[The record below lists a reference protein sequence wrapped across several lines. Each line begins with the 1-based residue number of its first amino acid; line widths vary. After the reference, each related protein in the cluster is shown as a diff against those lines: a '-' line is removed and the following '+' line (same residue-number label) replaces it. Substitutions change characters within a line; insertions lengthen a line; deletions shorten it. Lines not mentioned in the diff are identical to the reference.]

1 MSRNKKKYRQQK
13 QSTNIPWI
21 FVALGG
27 VLLIVAAVLFAN
39 RSGRDGGTPAISVDQ
54 EVMDYGEVKLD
65 TPLTF
70 SVVVTNTGDGV
81 LRFKEKPYIEVRE
94 GC

>member
-1 MSRNKKKYRQQK
+1 MSKKHNSQNRNF
-13 QSTNIPWI
+13 PWLLA
-21 FVALGG
+21 ALGG
-27 VLLIVAAVLFAN
+27 LMLLTAIYMFSSLD
-39 RSGRDGGTPAISVDQ
+39 RGTPVVSVDQ
-54 EVMDYGEVKLD
+54 ELIDYGEVKLD

-81 LRFKEKPYIEVRE
+81 LRFGDKPYLEVRE

>member
-1 MSRNKKKYRQQK
+1 MSKKYKRQK
-13 QSTNIPWI
+13 QRKMFPWLLAVI
-21 FVALGG
+21 GGLLVLAAILLLG
-27 VLLIVAAVLFAN
+27 N
-39 RSGRDGGTPAISVDQ
+39 RDTGTPIASVDQ
-54 EVMDYGEVKLD
+54 ELIDYGEVKLD

-70 SVVVTNTGDGV
+70 SLVVTNTGDGV

>member
-1 MSRNKKKYRQQK
+1 MSKKHNNQNRNF
-13 QSTNIPWI
+13 PWLLA
-21 FVALGG
+21 ALGG
-27 VLLIVAAVLFAN
+27 LMLLTAIYMFSSPE
-39 RSGRDGGTPAISVDQ
+39 RGTPVVSVDQ
-54 EVMDYGEVKLD
+54 ELIDYGEVKLD

-81 LRFKEKPYIEVRE
+81 LRFRDKPYLEVRE

>member
-1 MSRNKKKYRQQK
+1 MSKKHRRQK
-13 QSTNIPWI
+13 QRRNFPWLLA
-21 FVALGG
+21 ALGG
-27 VLLIVAAVLFAN
+27 LLLLAAVFLFRN
-39 RSGRDGGTPAISVDQ
+39 TDTGTPAVSVDK
-54 EVMDYGEVKLD
+54 ERIDYGEVKLN

-70 SVVVTNTGDGV
+70 SIVVTNTGDGI